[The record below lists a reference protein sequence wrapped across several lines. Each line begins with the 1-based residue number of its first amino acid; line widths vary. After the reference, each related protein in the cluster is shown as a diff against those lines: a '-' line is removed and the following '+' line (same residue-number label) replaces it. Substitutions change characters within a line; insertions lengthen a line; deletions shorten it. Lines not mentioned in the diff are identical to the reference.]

1 MSTDLPASAE
11 IVIIGGGV
19 VGCSVAY
26 HLTQMGK
33 RDVVLV
39 EQGRL
44 SCGTTWHA
52 AGLVGQLRAHQNM
65 TRLVQHS
72 IELYSRL
79 EAETGLATGW
89 RQCGSIIVARTPERM
104 TLLRRVAA
112 SATAQGV
119 PCDVISVKAAAE
131 RYPIM
136 ATSDLLGAL
145 WLPSDG
151 KANPADVTQA
161 LAKGA
166 RMRGARIFERT
177 KVTGISVKDGRA
189 TGVET
194 AEGPIE
200 AAVVVNCAGQWA
212 KAVGRM
218 CGVTVPLHSAEHM
231 YIVTGQIPGVH
242 PDLPVMRDPDGYIY
256 VKEEVGGLLVGGFEP
271 VAKPWATD
279 GIPEPFEFQ
288 LLPDDWD
295 QFQILMENALTRL
308 PGLHTAEIKSFVNG
322 PESFTPDNNFIIG
335 EAPELKSFYV
345 AAGFNSIG
353 IASGGGAGRALAEW
367 IVGGEPALD
376 LWPVDIRRFARF
388 NGNDTWL
395 RSRVGEVLGLHYMMP
410 WPNRE
415 LDSARPFRRS
425 PLYDR
430 LAAKGAVFGSKMGW
444 ERPNYFARN
453 ESERTIGYSFGR
465 QNWFDTVA
473 AEQRAARQGVAVF
486 DMTSFAKL
494 LVQGRDA
501 ESVLQRL
508 AANDIAVPPGQSVY
522 TGLLNAR
529 GTYESDVTI
538 ARLAPDRFLIVT
550 GTAQATRDP
559 DWIRRHIPEDAR
571 ATLTDVTSAYA
582 VIAIMG
588 PRSRELLSRVS
599 RASFDNA
606 AFPFAA
612 IREIDIGY
620 ATLLA
625 SRRTY
630 VGELGWE
637 LYVPTEFAAT
647 VYDTLV
653 EAGADLGLADAGYY
667 AIEGLRLEKGY
678 RAWGREL
685 TPDYTP
691 WQAGLGFAVR
701 LDKGDFL
708 GRDALVA
715 AKAKPLTKRCVSL
728 VARDGGRAAGA
739 WRRARAARRPPGRR
753 GHLGGLRRRRRPG
766 GGARLCI
773 VARRRDRRSVAGE
786 RPLRARHRRRAR
798 SRAGKPQ
805 GAVRPVIGA
814 HAHVTGIGW
823 RLTTLLMLRCRRE
836 AAASKHA
843 AAVGR
848 CIGRVASFEAPRV
861 KPGVAPQDEGS
872 EDGTSTKP
880 PARNLAP
887 LPLRDR
893 DRGRA
898 RAGKAQ
904 GRHTILRRY
913 AHAWSALLPT
923 CTDDRPFHHDESA
936 AWSRQQNRASEGAGG
951 FVMTMRRAPSG

>member
-1 MSTDLPASAE
+1 
-11 IVIIGGGV
+11 
-19 VGCSVAY
+19 
-26 HLTQMGK
+26 
-33 RDVVLV
+33 
-39 EQGRL
+39 
-44 SCGTTWHA
+44 
-52 AGLVGQLRAHQNM
+52 
-65 TRLVQHS
+65 
-72 IELYSRL
+72 
-79 EAETGLATGW
+79 
-89 RQCGSIIVARTPERM
+89 
-104 TLLRRVAA
+104 
-112 SATAQGV
+112 
-119 PCDVISVKAAAE
+119 
-131 RYPIM
+131 M
-136 ATSDLLGAL
+136 ATDDLLGAL

-166 RMRGARIFERT
+166 RMRGAKIFEKT
-177 KVTGISVKDGRA
+177 KVTGIRVKDGRA

-308 PGLHTAEIKSFVNG
+308 PALHEAEIKSFVNG

-367 IVGGEPALD
+367 IVGGEPSID

-453 ESERTIGYSFGR
+453 EGERTIGYSFGR

-501 ESVLQRL
+501 ERVLQRL
-508 AANDIAVPPGQSVY
+508 AANDVAVPVGESVY

-529 GTYESDVTI
+529 GTYESDVT
-538 ARLAPDRFLIVT
+538 D
-550 GTAQATRDP
+550 
-559 DWIRRHIPEDAR
+559 
-571 ATLTDVTSAYA
+571 
-582 VIAIMG
+582 
-588 PRSRELLSRVS
+588 
-599 RASFDNA
+599 
-606 AFPFAA
+606 
-612 IREIDIGY
+612 
-620 ATLLA
+620 
-625 SRRTY
+625 
-630 VGELGWE
+630 
-637 LYVPTEFAAT
+637 
-647 VYDTLV
+647 
-653 EAGADLGLADAGYY
+653 
-667 AIEGLRLEKGY
+667 
-678 RAWGREL
+678 
-685 TPDYTP
+685 
-691 WQAGLGFAVR
+691 
-701 LDKGDFL
+701 
-708 GRDALVA
+708 
-715 AKAKPLTKRCVSL
+715 
-728 VARDGGRAAGA
+728 
-739 WRRARAARRPPGRR
+739 RAARAGPVPRR
-753 GHLGGLRRRRRPG
+753 HRHGAGGPRRR
-766 GGARLCI
+766 L
-773 VARRRDRRSVAGE
+773 DR
-786 RPLRARHRRRAR
+786 
-798 SRAGKPQ
+798 
-805 GAVRPVIGA
+805 
-814 HAHVTGIGW
+814 
-823 RLTTLLMLRCRRE
+823 
-836 AAASKHA
+836 
-843 AAVGR
+843 
-848 CIGRVASFEAPRV
+848 APH
-861 KPGVAPQDEGS
+861 P
-872 EDGTSTKP
+872 
-880 PARNLAP
+880 
-887 LPLRDR
+887 
-893 DRGRA
+893 RGRA
-898 RAGKAQ
+898 RDAYRRDLGLCGDRGDGAALARAPVAGEPRRLRQRRVSVRGDPRDRHRLCDAPRLAPHLCRRARLGALRADRICRDGVRHADRGGRRSRARRRRLLRDRGLAPREGLPRLGPRADAGLHALAGRARLRGAPRQ
-904 GRHTILRRY
+904 GRFPRPRGARRREGEAADEALRLARRR
-913 AHAWSALLPT
+913 ATPTRRWRMAASSSCATAARSARSPRPASATTL
-923 CTDDRPFHHDESA
+923 DRVVALAYVSSPDGAIDAGWLESGRFELDIA
-936 AWSRQQNRASEGAGG
+936 GVRVAVRASLK
-951 FVMTMRRAPSG
+951 APYDPSSARTRM

>member
-1 MSTDLPASAE
+1 MSTDFPSSAE
-11 IVIIGGGV
+11 IVIIGGGI
-19 VGCSVAY
+19 VGCSVTY
-26 HLTQMGK
+26 HLTAMGK
-33 RDVVLV
+33 RDVVLL

-72 IELYSRL
+72 VDLYSRL

-89 RQCGSIIVARTPERM
+89 KQCGSIIVARTPERM
-104 TLLRRVAA
+104 TLLKRIAA

-119 PCDVISVKAAAE
+119 PCDVISVPEAADK
-131 RYPIM
+131 YPIM
-136 ATSDLLGAL
+136 RTDDLVGAL

-166 RMRGARIFERT
+166 RMRGARIFEKT
-177 KVTGISVKDGRA
+177 KVTGIRTENGAAV
-189 TGVET
+189 GVET
-194 AEGPIE
+194 DKGPIE

-212 KAVGRM
+212 KAVGRL

-231 YIVTGQIPGVH
+231 YIVTGKMDGVH

-256 VKEEVGGLLVGGFEP
+256 VKEEVGGLLMGGFEP

-288 LLPDDWD
+288 LLPDGWD
-295 QFQILMENALTRL
+295 QFQILMENALIRL
-308 PGLHTAEIKSFVNG
+308 PGLETAEIKSFVNG

-335 EAPELKSFYV
+335 EAPELKNFFV

-353 IASGGGAGRALAEW
+353 IASGGGAGKALAEW
-367 IVGGEPALD
+367 IVEGEPTLD
-376 LWPVDIRRFARF
+376 LWPVDLRRFARF

-395 RSRVGEVLGLHYMMP
+395 RSRVSEVLGLHYVMP

-444 ERPNYFARN
+444 ERPNYFARHAD
-453 ESERTIGYSFGR
+453 ERTMRYSFGR
-465 QNWFDTVA
+465 QNWFDAVA
-473 AEQRAARQGVAVF
+473 AEQRAAREGVAVF
-486 DMTSFAKL
+486 DITSFAKL

-501 ESVLQRL
+501 EAVLQRL
-508 AANDIAVPPGQSVY
+508 AANDVAVPVGQTVY
-522 TGLLNAR
+522 TGLLNER
-529 GTYESDVTI
+529 GTFESDVTI
-538 ARLAPDRFLIVT
+538 ARLSRDSFLIVT
-550 GTAQATRDP
+550 GTAQATRDA
-559 DWIRRHIPEDAR
+559 DWIRRHIPEEAR

-582 VIAIMG
+582 VLAVMG

-599 RASFDNA
+599 RASFENG

-612 IREIDIGY
+612 IREVDIDY

-653 EAGADLGLADAGYY
+653 EAGADLGLVDAGYY
-667 AIEGLRLEKGY
+667 AIEALRLEKGY

-685 TPDYTP
+685 TPDCTP

-701 LDKGDFL
+701 LNKPEFL
-708 GRDALVA
+708 GREALIA
-715 AKAKPLTKRCVSL
+715 AKATPLTKRCVSL
-728 VARDGGRAAGA
+728 VAIEPDAPLAHGGELVLRDGRPVGEVTSAGF
-739 WRRARAARRPPGRR
+739 
-753 GHLGGLRRRRRPG
+753 
-766 GGARLCI
+766 
-773 VARRRDRRSVAGE
+773 
-786 RPLRARHRRRAR
+786 
-798 SRAGKPQ
+798 
-805 GAVRPVIGA
+805 GAVTDRVVALGYVSSANGA
-814 HAHVTGIGW
+814 IDAGW
-823 RLTTLLMLRCRRE
+823 L
-836 AAASKHA
+836 
-843 AAVGR
+843 
-848 CIGRVASFEAPRV
+848 
-861 KPGVAPQDEGS
+861 
-872 EDGTSTKP
+872 
-880 PARNLAP
+880 
-887 LPLRDR
+887 
-893 DRGRA
+893 DRGRFELEI
-898 RAGKAQ
+898 AG
-904 GRHTILRRY
+904 
-913 AHAWSALLPT
+913 
-923 CTDDRPFHHDESA
+923 
-936 AWSRQQNRASEGAGG
+936 
-951 FVMTMRRAPSG
+951 VRAPVKASLKPPYDPTSARTRM